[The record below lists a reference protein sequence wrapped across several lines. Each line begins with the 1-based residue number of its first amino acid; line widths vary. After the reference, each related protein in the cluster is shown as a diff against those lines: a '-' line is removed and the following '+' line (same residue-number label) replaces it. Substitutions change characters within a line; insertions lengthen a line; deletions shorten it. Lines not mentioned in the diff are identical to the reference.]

1 MRVARAITILLV
13 CSIWG
18 WTQSPQERKFPQ
30 SVAAVQAA
38 LKTAGG
44 ARGNLPILDGFVA
57 GTPDSLDQYQRPF
70 YKCNVSVVSD
80 AAGGSRVRV
89 SAKITAWHNGAKP
102 GYEVL
107 PSNGRLESDLLDRL
121 QQALGSPHAA
131 TERLREGD
139 SDAPNNPRK
148 KSSTYAA
155 SEPAISAPVP
165 QFPKHYESGG
175 SATPVSAGDAALQKE
190 ADGLSEIL
198 RNQSHPT
205 NLVAVKKDQT
215 PVLQNPA
222 LDAKVLFLASAED
235 EFEIIESN
243 PDWVHVRISG
253 LSRGWLRRSLV
264 EIWDGS
270 QAATAEQVPA
280 NATPAVAAETA
291 TASTSAFSIS
301 TEENG
306 NFPGDWEPLK
316 GKTVKIVSVQASGQV
331 TSAEQ
336 KLQFAEE
343 MFHKET
349 LAATPTTGLVVIFD
363 TEDGGMIAATSTQI
377 AEFKKGAISE
387 EAFWKHCYVDPPEML
402 GKN

>member
-1 MRVARAITILLV
+1 VRMARALTVLLV
-13 CSIWG
+13 CSTWG
-18 WTQSPQERKFPQ
+18 WAQSPQERKFPQ
-30 SVAAVQAA
+30 AVATVQAA
-38 LKTAGG
+38 LKAAGG
-44 ARGNLPILDGFVA
+44 DVGNLPVLDGFVA
-57 GTPDSLDQYQRPF
+57 RTGSLDQYQRPY
-70 YKCNVSVVSD
+70 YKCNVSVVPD

-205 NLVAVKKDQT
+205 NLVAVKKDQA